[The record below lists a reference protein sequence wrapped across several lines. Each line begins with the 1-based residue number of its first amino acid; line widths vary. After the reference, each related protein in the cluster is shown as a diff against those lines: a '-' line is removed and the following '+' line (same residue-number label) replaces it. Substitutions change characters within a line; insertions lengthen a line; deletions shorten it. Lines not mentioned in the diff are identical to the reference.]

1 MPFYFNN
8 CYSDLA
14 NKTMWESVKKLL
26 LKVYSNYNVQT
37 FLFPIIA
44 IIGSGLIFFV
54 FLFIFTRHG
63 QSYPVPSFTGLKHN
77 EVVKL
82 AKQYK
87 LRFEVTDSVY
97 ILTRKPGTVVEQN
110 PPVGT
115 KVKQNRRI
123 LLTINAKNPKKVEMP
138 NIVGVTLRQAKA
150 ILDKQGLIVGNLIFV
165 PDIAV
170 NNILEQ
176 KYKGKAIEPG
186 TPIAKGSRVD
196 LILGRGM
203 QNERTGLP
211 LLIGLNQSES
221 RSRLIDASL
230 NLGQVKYDETIK
242 DYKDSL
248 NAMVYSQYPAYSE
261 SSSISFGSRVDIWL
275 TLNEARVPRI
285 KAELGIDSS
294 FMQVDTTLLNE
305 IIE

>member
-1 MPFYFNN
+1 
-8 CYSDLA
+8 
-14 NKTMWESVKKLL
+14 MWESIKKLL
-26 LKVYSNYNVQT
+26 LKVYKNYNVQT
-37 FLFPIIA
+37 FLFPFVA
-44 IIGSGLIFFV
+44 IVGIVLISFI

-63 QSYPVPSFTGLKHN
+63 QSYPVPTFTGLNHDAV
-77 EVVKL
+77 EKL

-87 LRFEVTDSVY
+87 LRYEITDSVY
-97 ILTRKPGTVVEQN
+97 ILTRKPGTIVEQN

-123 LLTINAKNPKKVEMP
+123 FLTINAKNPKKVEMP

-150 ILDKQGLIVGNLIFV
+150 ILDKQGLIVGNLVFV

-176 KYKGKAIEPG
+176 KFKGKTIEPG
-186 TPIAKGSRVD
+186 KLIAKGSRVD

-221 RSRLIDASL
+221 RSKLIDASL

-261 SSSISFGSRVDIWL
+261 SNSISFGSRVDIWL
-275 TLNEARVPRI
+275 TLNEARIPKI
-285 KAELGIDSS
+285 KTELGIDSLY
-294 FMQVDTTLLNE
+294 MQIDTTLLKE
-305 IIE
+305 IVE

>member
-1 MPFYFNN
+1 
-8 CYSDLA
+8 
-14 NKTMWESVKKLL
+14 MWESIKKKLL
-26 LKVYSNYNVQT
+26 IIYSNYNVQT

-44 IIGSGLIFFV
+44 IFGSGLIFFI

-63 QSYPVPSFTGLKHN
+63 QSYPVPSFTGLKQN

-82 AKQYK
+82 AKEYK

-138 NIVGVTLRQAKA
+138 NVVGVTLRQAKA
-150 ILDKQGLIVGNLIFV
+150 NLDLQGLIVGNLIFV

-170 NNILEQ
+170 NNVLEQ
-176 KYKGKAIEPG
+176 KFKGKIIEPG
-186 TPIAKGSRVD
+186 KLIAKGSRVD
-196 LILGRGM
+196 LVLGRGM
-203 QNERTGLP
+203 QNERTSLP
-211 LLIGLNQSES
+211 LLIGLNQSDS

-242 DYKDSL
+242 DYKDTL

-261 SSSISFGSRVDIWL
+261 NTSIGFGSRVDIWL
-275 TLNEARVPRI
+275 TLNEARVPKI
-285 KAELGIDSS
+285 KAELGVDSAY
-294 FMQVDTTLLNE
+294 MQVDTTLLNDIVE
-305 IIE
+305 

>member
-1 MPFYFNN
+1 MLEYF
-8 CYSDLA
+8 
-14 NKTMWESVKKLL
+14 KKVLHR
-26 LKVYSNYNVQT
+26 VYSNYNVQT
-37 FLFPIIA
+37 LLYPLGIIA
-44 IIGSGLIFFV
+44 GFALLFFI

-63 QSYPVPSFTGLKHN
+63 QNYPVPSFSGLRHN
-77 EVVKL
+77 EVVKM
-82 AKQYK
+82 ANKYR
-87 LRFEVTDSVY
+87 LRVDITDSVY

-110 PPVGT
+110 PIAGT
-115 KVKQNRRI
+115 KVKQNRRV
-123 LLTINAKNPKKVEMP
+123 LLTINAQNPKKVEMP

-150 ILDKQGLIVGNLIFV
+150 ILDLQGLIVGNLFFV

-176 KYKGKAIEPG
+176 KFRGKTIEPG
-186 TPIAKGSRVD
+186 TMIPKGSRVD

-203 QNERTGLP
+203 QNEKAGLP

-261 SSSISFGSRVDIWL
+261 SNAISFGARVDIWL
-275 TLNEARVPRI
+275 TLNESRVPKI
-285 KAELGIDSS
+285 KAELGLDSS
-294 FMQVDTTLLNE
+294 YIKIDTTKTEE
-305 IIE
+305 IVE

>member
-1 MPFYFNN
+1 
-8 CYSDLA
+8 
-14 NKTMWESVKKLL
+14 MWENIKKLL

-37 FLFPIIA
+37 ILFPLTA
-44 IIGSGLIFFV
+44 IVGSALLFFI

-63 QSYPVPSFTGLKHN
+63 QSYPIPSFSGLKHS
-77 EVVKL
+77 EVIKL
-82 AKQYK
+82 AKKYK
-87 LRFEVTDSVY
+87 LRVEVTDSVY

-115 KVKQNRRI
+115 KVKQNRRVI
-123 LLTINAKNPKKVEMP
+123 LTINARSPKKVEMP

-150 ILDKQGLIVGNLIFV
+150 ILDLQGLIVGNLIFV

-170 NNILEQ
+170 NNVLEQ
-176 KYKGKAIEPG
+176 KFKGKIIEPG
-186 TPIAKGSRVD
+186 MLIPKGSRID
-196 LILGRGM
+196 LVLGRGM

-230 NLGQVKYDETIK
+230 NLGQVKYDETIN

-248 NAMVYSQYPAYSE
+248 NAMVYSQYPGYSE
-261 SSSISFGSRVDIWL
+261 SSPINFGARVDIWL
-275 TLNEARVPRI
+275 TLNEGRIPKI
-285 KAELGIDSS
+285 KAELGIDSTY
-294 FMQVDTTLLNE
+294 MNIDTTLLKDIVE
-305 IIE
+305 

>member
-1 MPFYFNN
+1 
-8 CYSDLA
+8 
-14 NKTMWESVKKLL
+14 MWKSIKKLL

-37 FLFPIIA
+37 FLFPLIA
-44 IIGSGLIFFV
+44 ILASGLLFFI

-63 QSYPVPSFTGLKHN
+63 QSYPVPSFTGLKHS

-82 AKQYK
+82 ANKYK
-87 LRFEVTDSVY
+87 LRVEVTDSVY
-97 ILTRKPGTVVEQN
+97 ILTRKPGSVVEQN

-150 ILDKQGLIVGNLIFV
+150 ILDRQGLIVGNLTFV

-176 KYKGKAIEPG
+176 KLRGKIVEPG
-186 TPIAKGSRVD
+186 TLVAKGSRID

-203 QNERTGLP
+203 QNESTGLP

-242 DYKDSL
+242 DYKDTL

-261 SSSISFGSRVDIWL
+261 SNPISFGARVDIWL
-275 TLNEARVPRI
+275 TLNEARIPRI
-285 KAELGIDSS
+285 KADIGVDSS
-294 FMQVDTTLLNE
+294 YMQADTTLLNE
-305 IIE
+305 IVE

>member
-1 MPFYFNN
+1 
-8 CYSDLA
+8 
-14 NKTMWESVKKLL
+14 MWENIKKLL
-26 LKVYSNYNVQT
+26 LKIYSNYNVQT
-37 FLFPIIA
+37 ILFPLIA
-44 IIGSGLIFFV
+44 IIGSGLLFFI

-63 QSYPVPSFTGLKHN
+63 QSYPVPSFNGLKHS
-77 EVVKL
+77 EVIKL
-82 AKQYK
+82 ANKYK
-87 LRFEVTDSVY
+87 LRVEITDSVY

-115 KVKQNRRI
+115 NVKQNRRV
-123 LLTINAKNPKKVEMP
+123 LLTINARSPKKVEMP

-150 ILDKQGLIVGNLIFV
+150 ILDLQGLIIGNLIFV

-170 NNILEQ
+170 NNVLEQ
-176 KYKGKAIEPG
+176 KFKGKTVEPG
-186 TPIAKGSRVD
+186 KLIAKGSRVD

-248 NAMVYSQYPAYSE
+248 DAMVYSQYPGYSE
-261 SSSISFGSRVDIWL
+261 FNSSISFGARVDIWL

-285 KAELGIDSS
+285 KAEIRADSSYMKIDS
-294 FMQVDTTLLNE
+294 TLLNE
-305 IIE
+305 IVE

>member
-1 MPFYFNN
+1 MIEYI
-8 CYSDLA
+8 
-14 NKTMWESVKKLL
+14 KKILQR
-26 LKVYSNYNVQT
+26 VYANYNVQT
-37 FLFPIIA
+37 VLFPFL
-44 IIGSGLIFFV
+44 LITGTALLFFI

-63 QSYPVPSFTGLKHN
+63 QSYPVPSFNGLKQS

-82 AKQYK
+82 ANKYK
-87 LRFEVTDSVY
+87 LRVEVTDSVY

-110 PPVGT
+110 PAAGT

-123 LLTINAKNPKKVEMP
+123 LLTINARNPKKVEMP

-150 ILDKQGLIVGNLIFV
+150 ILDQQGLIVGNLIFV

-176 KYKGKAIEPG
+176 KYKGKQIEPG
-186 TPIAKGSRVD
+186 TLIAKGSRVD

-203 QNERTGLP
+203 QNEKAGLP

-221 RSRLIDASL
+221 RSKLIDASL

-248 NAMVYSQYPAYSE
+248 NALVYSQYPAFSE
-261 SSSISFGSRVDIWL
+261 NDNSISFGARVDIWL
-275 TLNEARVPRI
+275 TLNESRIPRI
-285 KAELGIDSS
+285 KAALGLDSS
-294 FMQVDTTLLNE
+294 YIKIDTTQIDRIVE
-305 IIE
+305 